1 MANTIF
7 EASYY
12 ASRRITAIFD
22 IVWALD
28 AGLWN
33 LRQDAK
39 QFFQKNP
46 NASNNEAQ
54 SALVQGLT
62 IHGLNLM
69 RIANELPWEYEEQ
82 FIAELLLINALAIFD
97 AWADSFVDSTLISL
111 SNTSKKKIKDDLKKG
126 AFSCYESALSAE
138 NTSAL
143 SGCFHFTAQKQ
154 VAYINNLWLIYR
166 YFKSCRNCCAHGNSK
181 FNSVAERNYEAIKN
195 LTKEDCG
202 LNEFPMI
209 ASTQDGTPVKLH
221 LRGVVGFYDV
231 LIKIINHYDLTAA
244 EKTCVEFELLKRW
257 GSITSKKL
265 PSSEEK
271 RNRYIRNCLKSVNM
285 CPSYC
290 SKTTDVYNFL
300 LAKNAILR

>member
-7 EASYY
+7 RATYY
-12 ASRRITAIFD
+12 ASIRITAIFD

-39 QFFQKNP
+39 QFFHENP
-46 NASNNEAQ
+46 NANNSEAKN
-54 SALVQGLT
+54 ALIHGLT
-62 IHGLNLM
+62 IHGLNLK

-97 AWADSFVDSTLISL
+97 AWADSFVDSTLISI

-126 AFSCYESALSAE
+126 SFSSYENALSAE
-138 NTSAL
+138 STSVLAG
-143 SGCFHFTAQKQ
+143 SFHFTAQNQ
-154 VAYINNLWLIYR
+154 MAFINNLWLIYR

-181 FNSVAERNYEAIKN
+181 FNSMAETNYKAIKN
-195 LTKEDCG
+195 LKKEDCG

-209 ASTQDGTPVKLH
+209 AATQDGNPVQLY

-231 LIKIINHYDLTAA
+231 LIRIINHYDLIAA
-244 EKTCVEFELLKRW
+244 EKTCVEIELLNKWR
-257 GSITSKKL
+257 SIENKKL

-271 RNRYIRNCLKSVNM
+271 RNRYIRNCIKSVNM
-285 CPSYC
+285 CPPYS

-300 LAKNAILR
+300 LANNAI